1 MAFLFFF
8 SLGLIGY
15 FCCIIFMLAKKQT
28 LVLLALSIYNPRH
41 MSESLHVS
49 ISAET
54 VFNFFGLPISNS
66 IFTSLIVSFFLIGFA
81 IFFRSRF
88 KATDRPS
95 ALQNFV
101 EMVVEALYNF
111 VYSITENHK
120 KSALFFPIISTF
132 FLFIILNNYV
142 GLLPGVGPIL
152 VEEQHLS
159 AANLAPDQVMASE
172 EAVVGSDVDQPLVGE
187 LLEKAENEHPKLV
200 PIFRAATADLNTTL
214 ALAIISVFLTQFF
227 GVYHLGLAYF
237 KKFLDFSSPIAFF
250 VGILETI
257 LEFAKV
263 ISFAFR
269 LFGNIFAGEVLL
281 IVMTYLVAILVPAPF
296 YALELFVGFIQA
308 LVFSMLTLIFFNL
321 ATKGH
326 HEESHEVAHS

>member
-1 MAFLFFF
+1 MV
-8 SLGLIGY
+8 
-15 FCCIIFMLAKKQT
+15 AKKQT

-66 IFTSLIVSFFLIGFA
+66 IFTSLIVSFFLVGFA

-88 KATDRPS
+88 KKTDRPS

-132 FLFIILNNYV
+132 FIFILLNNYV

-152 VEEQHLS
+152 VEEQRIS
-159 AANLAPDQVMASE
+159 ATNLAPDQVMASAPVVEVNEPE
-172 EAVVGSDVDQPLVGE
+172 EAVVAVENEGGLTAE

-214 ALAIISVFLTQFF
+214 ALAIVSVFLIQFF

-257 LEFAKV
+257 LEFAKI

-281 IVMTYLVAILVPAPF
+281 VVMTYLISILVPAPF
-296 YALELFVGFIQA
+296 YALEIFVGFIQA

-326 HEESHEVAHS
+326 HEESHELAHS

>member
-1 MAFLFFF
+1 
-8 SLGLIGY
+8 
-15 FCCIIFMLAKKQT
+15 MLAKKQT

-88 KATDRPS
+88 KHTDRPS

-101 EMVVEALYNF
+101 EMIVEALYNF

-152 VEEQHLS
+152 VEEQHVS
-159 AANLAPDQVMASE
+159 AADLAPDQVMASAPVAEVNELE
-172 EAVVGSDVDQPLVGE
+172 EVAVDGENEGVVTAE
-187 LLEKAENEHPKLV
+187 LLEKAENEYPKLV

-257 LEFAKV
+257 LEFAKI

-281 IVMTYLVAILVPAPF
+281 IVMTYLVSILVPAPF

>member
-1 MAFLFFF
+1 
-8 SLGLIGY
+8 
-15 FCCIIFMLAKKQT
+15 
-28 LVLLALSIYNPRH
+28 
-41 MSESLHVS
+41 MSQSLHVS

-66 IFTSLIVSFFLIGFA
+66 IFTSLIVSFLLIGFA

-88 KATDRPS
+88 KQTDRPS

-101 EMVVEALYNF
+101 EMIVEALYNF

-132 FLFIILNNYV
+132 FIFIILNNYI
-142 GLLPGVGPIL
+142 GLLPGVGSIL
-152 VEEQHLS
+152 VEEKEVKEVV
-159 AANLAPDQVMASE
+159 LAPSQVMASSQETAVSDEAATTDAE
-172 EAVVGSDVDQPLVGE
+172 EATHETSTT
-187 LLEKAENEHPKLV
+187 AATNEEASEHKKFV

-214 ALAIISVFLTQFF
+214 ALAIISVLLTQVF
-227 GVYHLGLAYF
+227 GISHLGLAYF
-237 KKFLDFSSPIAFF
+237 KKFIDFSNPINFF
-250 VGILETI
+250 VGILETV
-257 LEFAKV
+257 LEFAKIV
-263 ISFAFR
+263 SFAFR

-281 IVMTYLVAILVPAPF
+281 AVMTYLISVVVPAPF

-308 LVFSMLTLIFFNL
+308 LVFSMLSLIFFNL

-326 HEESHEVAHS
+326 GDESHEVAHS

>member
-1 MAFLFFF
+1 
-8 SLGLIGY
+8 
-15 FCCIIFMLAKKQT
+15 MLAKKQT
-28 LVLLALSIYNPRH
+28 LVLLALAIYNPRH

-66 IFTSLIVSFFLIGFA
+66 IFTSLIVSFFLVGFA

-88 KATDRPS
+88 RHTDRPS

-101 EMVVEALYNF
+101 EMIVEALYNF

-132 FLFIILNNYV
+132 FIFIIMNNYI

-152 VEEQHLS
+152 VEEKHVS
-159 AANLAPDQVMASE
+159 TADLAPDQVMASAPVAEANEVVELTADE
-172 EAVVGSDVDQPLVGE
+172 EVIADNESESVAAE

-257 LEFAKV
+257 LEFAKI

-281 IVMTYLVAILVPAPF
+281 IVMTYLVSILVPAPF

>member
-1 MAFLFFF
+1 
-8 SLGLIGY
+8 
-15 FCCIIFMLAKKQT
+15 MLAKKQT

-88 KATDRPS
+88 KHTDRPS

-101 EMVVEALYNF
+101 EMIVEALYNF

-132 FLFIILNNYV
+132 FLFIILNNYI

-152 VEEQHLS
+152 VEEQHVS
-159 AANLAPDQVMASE
+159 VADLAPNQVMASAPVAEVNELE
-172 EAVVGSDVDQPLVGE
+172 EVVVDGGENEGVVTAE
-187 LLEKAENEHPKLV
+187 LLEKAENEYPKLV

-257 LEFAKV
+257 LEFAKI

-281 IVMTYLVAILVPAPF
+281 IVMTYLVSILVPAPF